1 MENKLIVDEFNILDF
16 ELHENY
22 KSVRIIDEKANFPIS
37 WLNTQGYC
45 EYSLYLEYCQGV
57 STAPTRE
64 MLEGTEGHFR
74 LEENLRKLPSHQLL
88 RMLLNY
94 PRKRKSYPGKCL

>member
-64 MLEGTEGHFR
+64 MLEGTEGHSK
-74 LEENLRKLPSHQLL
+74 LEEKFKDKILWR
-88 RMLLNY
+88 RV
-94 PRKRKSYPGKCL
+94 

>member
-45 EYSLYLEYCQGV
+45 EYSLYLERSIPGFSAQRRSGCR
-57 STAPTRE
+57 S
-64 MLEGTEGHFR
+64 LCSGH
-74 LEENLRKLPSHQLL
+74 
-88 RMLLNY
+88 
-94 PRKRKSYPGKCL
+94 G